1 MSHLSAA
8 YHNIVLPLVPQ
19 IRADLLWDL
28 SALFVGLGLLY
39 FLCAFYL
46 RNRLA
51 HKSRAISHRKKEL
64 GPMISNFLFFGDDA
78 SLQEKYDYVQ
88 MKLEIR
94 QLLKDNFNRKVMVE
108 VLLDLQKDIAGD
120 ARIRLFALY
129 RNLGLH
135 LDAFE
140 KLKSWRWEVISQG
153 ILELTQLQVEES
165 YGFIKKFI
173 NHRRGVIRK
182 QAQMATVSLKHEG
195 IIYFLDT
202 CKYKISEWQQL
213 KLLDVIRNLEDFQP
227 PRFKAWLT
235 SKNKDVV
242 LFSLRLI
249 KYYKQND
256 ANNSLIELVKH
267 KNDEIKAE
275 AIHCIK
281 EFCVFDAMDTLK
293 AMFWNCSDHVKLLLL
308 DAIADLGSEEE
319 ISFLKQVEQN
329 EGSFMVRSK
338 ALGAINTI
346 APDSIMPTH
355 DIETTIPY
363 EDQMAA
369 QEADMEQTSKKQF
382 EMVQK
387 SRITQEEEIVS
398 GEDDFNEV
406 NVVPDENTNELLDV
420 PVEWEELLDTETE
433 DENIFELCFME
444 ELEDILVDATS
455 TVQGVLPLDFLP
467 IVEGIAQ
474 PEEEHEP
481 ANTSPNPLLDMEV
494 EAEVVHE
501 NEKFSIE
508 LNSILH
514 RIRENRDGEEE
525 MAVDFI
531 PLVTEATIPTDMD
544 KTKKISTLQLNEM
557 EVYFEEVIVSQ
568 ILPADN
574 TPRPSGADGKDKT
587 ARCRIDGIEVTY
599 EQVPGAIPRDAGEI
613 DLQFEP
619 EEKAEALTGGNDVDP
634 ASAEVVGYEEVTDRA
649 SIFYELFR
657 TLDSE
662 SKLILLDEVL
672 AVGEARELHFLESLK
687 HDENR
692 DVRTKAAKIKVQL
705 EDFLL
710 SSQQIGN
717 TLDTKEK
724 EVDKTDDVI
733 AGTDTVT
740 GETQIEE
747 AAPNEMASSTEPLE
761 NCFLMDGSDD
771 PTSPF
776 DIFKVDFELIME
788 ESYDS
793 HTTGNIPS
801 FKHHR

>member
-1 MSHLSAA
+1 VSLVSVA

-19 IRADLLWDL
+19 IHADLLWDL

-39 FLCAFYL
+39 FLFAFYL

-51 HKSRAISHRKKEL
+51 RKSSAVAQRKKEL

-88 MKLEIR
+88 MKMEIR
-94 QLLKDNFNRKVMVE
+94 QLLKDDFNRKVMVE

-120 ARIRLFALY
+120 ARNRLFNLY
-129 RNLGLH
+129 RDLGLH

-182 QAQMATVSLKHEG
+182 QAQMATVSLKHKG

-249 KYYKQND
+249 KYYRQND

-267 KNDEIKAE
+267 RNDGIKAE
-275 AIHCIK
+275 AIYCIK
-281 EFCVFDAMDTLK
+281 EFCVFEAIDTLK
-293 AMFWNCSDHVKLLLL
+293 AMFWNCSANVKLLLL

-319 ISFLKQVEQN
+319 IPFLKQVEQK

-355 DIETTIPY
+355 DIVTTIPY

-369 QEADMEQTSKKQF
+369 MESEMEQTPKKEP
-382 EMVQK
+382 EMVQE
-387 SRITQEEEIVS
+387 SEINREEDIIPKEEGS
-398 GEDDFNEV
+398 KEEA
-406 NVVPDENTNELLDV
+406 VVQDENTNELLDI
-420 PVEWEELLDTETE
+420 PAEWETLLDAETE

-444 ELEDILVDATS
+444 ELEDILADATS
-455 TVQGVLPLDFLP
+455 TGQGLLPLDFLP
-467 IVEGIAQ
+467 IVEGIGQA
-474 PEEEHEP
+474 EEEYEP
-481 ANTSPNPLLDMEV
+481 ADAPLNPLTDIEV
-494 EAEVVHE
+494 ETEVIHE

-508 LNSILH
+508 LNNILH
-514 RIRENRDGEEE
+514 RIRENHDGDKE

-531 PLVTEATIPTDMD
+531 PLVTEATRSTDMD
-544 KTKKISTLQLNEM
+544 KTKKISTLRLNEI
-557 EVYFEEVIVSQ
+557 EVYFEEVNESQ
-568 ILPADN
+568 MPPADN
-574 TPRPSGADGKDKT
+574 TPQPSEVEEKDNT
-587 ARCRIDGIEVTY
+587 ARSGVDGIEVTY
-599 EQVPGAIPRDAGEI
+599 DQVLGAIPQAAGEI

-619 EEKAEALTGGNDVDP
+619 EVKAETLAGGTEVDP
-634 ASAEVVGYEEVTDRA
+634 PSAEGVNCEEVTDRA

-672 AVGEARELHFLESLK
+672 AVGETQELHFLESLE
-687 HDENR
+687 HDENK
-692 DVRTKAAKIKVQL
+692 DVRVKAAKIKVQL

-717 TLDTKEK
+717 NLGANDPEA
-724 EVDKTDDVI
+724 DKTVDGMARIEV
-733 AGTDTVT
+733 GTH
-740 GETQIEE
+740 ETRIEE
-747 AAPNEMASSTEPLE
+747 AASNKTASSAGTLE
-761 NCFLMDGSDD
+761 NCFPMDDSDD
-771 PTSPF
+771 PAGPF
-776 DIFKVDFELIME
+776 DIFQVDFELIME
-788 ESYDS
+788 ERPDSYA
-793 HTTGNIPS
+793 TGNLPS
-801 FKHHR
+801 YKNHR